1 MPRSQ
6 AEQAADRV
14 CGAILDGQ
22 LPPGS
27 HLDEAGLV
35 GELGISR
42 NTLREAFRV
51 LAHEGVVEHRPHR
64 GVFVRRIE
72 RAEGRHIYAARRHL
86 ECGALRDLALRDEP
100 VDTAL
105 IDLVDA
111 AVTRAETARERGDW
125 RAVGNANAD
134 FHLRLAALGENPIVE
149 RMMRTLTVEVRL
161 LFLGTGDP
169 LEVHARYIDENRRIL
184 ELVRAAHFV
193 RAAAAMELYL
203 LRAEAHIVNGE
214 TGAAGFV
221 TEL

>member
-14 CGAILDGQ
+14 RSAILDGEM
-22 LPPGS
+22 PPGS
-27 HLDEAGLV
+27 HLDEGGLV
-35 GELGISR
+35 GELGVSR

-51 LAHEGVVEHRPHR
+51 LAHEGVVEHLPHR

-72 RAEGRHIYAARRHL
+72 RAEGHHIYAARRHL
-86 ECGALRDLALRDEP
+86 ECGALHDLAVQAEP
-100 VDTAL
+100 VDPAL

-111 AVTRAETARERGDW
+111 AVSRAEEARERSDW
-125 RAVGNANAD
+125 RAVGNANAE
-134 FHLRLAALGENPIVE
+134 FHLRLAGLGQNPIVE

-169 LEVHARYIDENRRIL
+169 LEVHSRYVDENRRIL
-184 ELVRAAHFV
+184 ELVRAGHFV

-203 LRAEAHIVNGE
+203 LRAEEHIVTSGV
-214 TGAAGFV
+214 TPDTVV

>member
-1 MPRSQ
+1 MHRSQ

-14 CGAILDGQ
+14 RSAILDGE

-27 HLDEAGLV
+27 HLDEGGLV
-35 GELGISR
+35 GELGVSR

-51 LAHEGVVEHRPHR
+51 LAHEGVVEHLPHR

-72 RAEGRHIYAARRHL
+72 RAEGHDIYAARRHL
-86 ECGALRDLALRDEP
+86 ECGSLRELAVRGVAVDAGLLDLA
-100 VDTAL
+100 
-105 IDLVDA
+105 DA
-111 AVTRAETARERGDW
+111 AVARAESARERSDW
-125 RAVGNANAD
+125 RTVGNANAE
-134 FHLRLAALGENPIVE
+134 FHLRLAALGENPIVD

-169 LEVHARYIDENRRIL
+169 LEVHARYIDENRRIVD
-184 ELVRAAHFV
+184 LVRAGHFA

-214 TGAAGFV
+214 PGREDFV